1 MTIYKSKKIF
11 MEIQNCYL
19 VCAFMLFAC
28 VAIVALMY
36 YRCERRVDGVKV
48 KNASLQMYV
57 SELGLTVSG
66 LKLLTKNLKKEEVE
80 RLLNLI
86 DFHLEKLEKEYCD
99 PDISCNERNYKI
111 LRNRWLAIREIFED
125 ELKEF

>member
-1 MTIYKSKKIF
+1 
-11 MEIQNCYL
+11 MEGQDFYL
-19 VCAFMLFAC
+19 MCAVMLFAC

-36 YRCERRVDGVKV
+36 CRCERRVDEVKV

-66 LKLLTKNLKKEEVE
+66 LKLLTKNMKKEEVE
-80 RLLNLI
+80 QLLSLI

-111 LRNRWLAIREIFED
+111 LRNRWLAIREKIED
-125 ELKEF
+125 ELKEV

>member
-11 MEIQNCYL
+11 MEGQDFYL
-19 VCAFMLFAC
+19 MCAVMLFAC

-111 LRNRWLAIREIFED
+111 LRNRWLAIREVFED

>member
-1 MTIYKSKKIF
+1 
-11 MEIQNCYL
+11 MEVQNCYL
-19 VCAFMLFAC
+19 VCAVMLFAC

-66 LKLLTKNLKKEEVE
+66 LRLLTKNMKIEEVE
-80 RLLNLI
+80 QLLKLI

-99 PDISCNERNYKI
+99 PNISCNERNYKI
-111 LRNRWLAIREIFED
+111 MRDRWWAIKEKLQD
-125 ELKEF
+125 ELKERNVK

>member
-19 VCAFMLFAC
+19 VCAVMLFAC

>member
-1 MTIYKSKKIF
+1 
-11 MEIQNCYL
+11 MEVQNCYL
-19 VCAFMLFAC
+19 MCAVMLFAC

-36 YRCERRVDGVKV
+36 YRCERRVDEVKV

-66 LKLLTKNLKKEEVE
+66 LKLLTKNMKKEEVE
-80 RLLNLI
+80 QLLNLI

-111 LRNRWLAIREIFED
+111 LRNRWLAIREKIED
-125 ELKEF
+125 ELKEV

>member
-1 MTIYKSKKIF
+1 
-11 MEIQNCYL
+11 MEVQNCYL
-19 VCAFMLFAC
+19 VCAVMLFAC

-66 LKLLTKNLKKEEVE
+66 LKLLTKNMKIEEVE
-80 RLLNLI
+80 QLLQLI
-86 DFHLEKLEKEYCD
+86 DFHLEKIEKEFYD

-111 LRNRWLAIREIFED
+111 LRNRWLAIREKIED
-125 ELKEF
+125 ELKERNMK